1 MVDIGAFEAEPGPP
15 PVPTG
20 FLVNSNLD
28 TVDTTPGDGV
38 CADAAGNCTLRAAI
52 QETNALPGADTITLP
67 ADTYTLSIPGIDED
81 AAESGDLDITDDL
94 TINGG
99 GADTAIIDGGALD
112 RVFDIAPGSATDISG
127 VTVRNGSSSGG
138 GGIGN
143 EGTLTLNNSTLSGNT
158 GRGISSTGTV
168 TINNS
173 TASGNTGRGIANAG
187 TMTIDNS
194 TVSGNSGGGIF
205 NSGSGVGTMTLV
217 NSTVSG
223 NTKATGNGGG
233 IFNSG
238 TMTVTNSTV
247 SGNETAHIEAQGGG
261 IANSGT
267 LTLTNST
274 VSGNLALT
282 PFGGGGIF
290 SSGGTVNVKNTI
302 IAGNSDLLGEGPDCV
317 GTLTSQGHNLVQAPF
332 GCTITGDPTGNIT
345 GEDPLLGPLQDNGGP
360 TFTHALL
367 EESRAIDAGDDAV
380 LAEPFLLEFDQRGPG
395 FPRQLDGK
403 GDGTPV
409 VDIGAFELEAEP
421 AADTPQTSP
430 LTVNKTEDT
439 DDGLCGTLD
448 CSLRE
453 AIASGSGAT
462 INIPMGVYTLTLGSE
477 LSINADMSLVGAGAA
492 TTIIQASVAPP
503 GEATHRVLNISA
515 GVVETS
521 GVTVRHGNVDGDG
534 GGILINGGALTLGD
548 STVSDNSSGAGGGI
562 YNAGGTLSLTDSAV
576 SGNSVEAGSGGGIY
590 NFGGTL
596 TLTNST
602 LSGNTRIPPAAA
614 S

>member
-1 MVDIGAFEAEPGPP
+1 MQLRTRTRGPGGHRHRPIGPGLEPLANYGGPTETHALRPDSPAVDAGDDAVVGLPLVLDFDQRGPGFPRQVDGNGDGTPMVDIGAFEAEPGPP

-173 TASGNTGRGIANAG
+173 TVSGNTGRGIANAG

-448 CSLRE
+448 CSLRRPSPRGL
-453 AIASGSGAT
+453 ALPLTSRWASTRSPWAPSFPST
-462 INIPMGVYTLTLGSE
+462 RTCPWWALARPLPSFRLRWRLPARPPT
-477 LSINADMSLVGAGAA
+477 
-492 TTIIQASVAPP
+492 AS
-503 GEATHRVLNISA
+503 
-515 GVVETS
+515 
-521 GVTVRHGNVDGDG
+521 
-534 GGILINGGALTLGD
+534 
-548 STVSDNSSGAGGGI
+548 ST
-562 YNAGGTLSLTDSAV
+562 
-576 SGNSVEAGSGGGIY
+576 
-590 NFGGTL
+590 
-596 TLTNST
+596 
-602 LSGNTRIPPAAA
+602 
-614 S
+614 